1 VSGPCQ
7 QRVPLC
13 HHPIQSSIEVYN
25 DHGSDRRLCRDQ
37 SSVRCCGCHSLVNEG
52 HSKERSSKRS
62 EEGESR
68 DGLAESVSDDR
79 ARVSNIIP
87 TFSGLPLKP
96 TNVPLRVYRFWEAE
110 MEAERRENGLLS
122 TSKRA
127 STTVSV
133 TCDWYCLYTSVLSY
147 RH

>member
-1 VSGPCQ
+1 M
-7 QRVPLC
+7 
-13 HHPIQSSIEVYN
+13 
-25 DHGSDRRLCRDQ
+25 
-37 SSVRCCGCHSLVNEG
+37 
-52 HSKERSSKRS
+52 
-62 EEGESR
+62 
-68 DGLAESVSDDR
+68 SDDR
-79 ARVSNIIP
+79 ARAFFKINP

-110 MEAERRENGLLS
+110 MEAERRENGLLR

-133 TCDWYCLYTSVLSY
+133 TCSRKRDWYTGVLSY